1 MGIRRMESFLEKKE
15 PGVAWFLS
23 YRVVFMVF
31 ALSRSGKA
39 SRLFSLVTVPGTIQ
53 VLRQHVFGFFRPTHL
68 RQHK

>member
-1 MGIRRMESFLEKKE
+1 MKRMESFLEKKRE

-39 SRLFSLVTVPGTIQ
+39 SRLFSLVT
-53 VLRQHVFGFFRPTHL
+53 FS
-68 RQHK
+68 